1 MFRRIFVYFEA
12 LKKGWRAGC
21 RPIIGLNGCFLKGI
35 VKGQVL
41 VAIGKDGNNL
51 IFPITWVVTEKENKN
66 NWTWFMQWL
75 VKDLRI
81 EDNGKSLT
89 IISDMQMVSH
99 LFVYCFFSEIIIC
112 IMFM

>member
-1 MFRRIFVYFEA
+1 MA

-21 RPIIGLNGCFLKGI
+21 RLIIGLDGYFLKGI

-41 VAIGKDGNNL
+41 VDIRKDGNNH
-51 IFPITWVVTEKENKN
+51 IFPIVWAMTEKENKN

-75 VKDLRI
+75 VKDLQI

-89 IISDMQMVSH
+89 IISNMQKVSH
-99 LFVYCFFSEIIIC
+99 LFVFFFFSKFVIC
-112 IMFM
+112 IVFM